1 MTPFRARALG
11 IPRVARG
18 DGTMCA
24 SSAHPRSYF
33 ILAILCCR
41 CSQPERRQHKT
52 CLHLAILCVRIAC
65 RRDAL
70 LAGAWRQCA
79 LCQRK
84 PPGLGTSSAR
94 KGPQGPRQ
102 CQASKS
108 GLPTCFSR
116 PARSSACPFRAPAA
130 HFPAPAPPSFLC
142 SAHAEMSSL

>member
-52 CLHLAILCVRIAC
+52 SLHLAILCVRIAC

-79 LCQRK
+79 L
-84 PPGLGTSSAR
+84 PPGLWTSSAG
-94 KGPQGPRQ
+94 KGQERNEDPKVRGSARHQS
-102 CQASKS
+102 QASRLVS
-108 GLPTCFSR
+108 AGRLAPQRVLSVRLLRISPPPRPPPFYAAPTLR
-116 PARSSACPFRAPAA
+116 
-130 HFPAPAPPSFLC
+130 
-142 SAHAEMSSL
+142 